1 MVEFYV
7 KLTEARI
14 KEGTDK
20 ETAIAKVPTKY
31 REAVREALE
40 N

>member
-14 KEGTDK
+14 KNGMEK
-20 ETAIAKVPTKY
+20 ETAIAKVPIKY
-31 REAVREALE
+31 RDEVREVLDA
-40 N
+40 